1 MTEQNAVHE
10 DPAETAPAIE
20 AVEVVLTAARHEHNG
35 TRYVRGD
42 HFAVPADLVAHLRTH
57 GIAEPAA

>member
-1 MTEQNAVHE
+1 MTEQTVTAE
-10 DPAETAPAIE
+10 STETAPAIE